1 MLQEVQSESMRS
13 RPTSRFDAQAV
24 ERLGASNESGRFEME
39 FRDAEGRTHV
49 VSLPVDA
56 AVDLGCLICDVS
68 EKTPFLPSPAPRPKP
83 STARRRRS
91 A

>member
-1 MLQEVQSESMRS
+1 MGR

-39 FRDAEGRTHV
+39 FRDAEGKTHV

-68 EKTPFLPSPAPRPKP
+68 EHTPFLPSAAPRPD
-83 STARRRRS
+83 STATRRRRR

>member
-1 MLQEVQSESMRS
+1 MPS

-39 FRDAEGRTHV
+39 FRDAEGRIHV

-68 EKTPFLPSPAPRPKP
+68 EKTPFLPSREPRPKP
-83 STARRRRS
+83 TAVRRRRN

>member
-1 MLQEVQSESMRS
+1 MRS

-24 ERLGASNESGRFEME
+24 ERLGASNESGRFEIE
-39 FRDAEGRTHV
+39 FRDAEGKTHV

-56 AVDLGCLICDVS
+56 AIDLGCLICDVS
-68 EKTPFLPSPAPRPKP
+68 ENTPFLPSAAPRPK
-83 STARRRRS
+83 SSASRRRK

>member
-1 MLQEVQSESMRS
+1 MPS

-24 ERLGASNESGRFEME
+24 ERLGVSNESGRFEME

-56 AVDLGCLICDVS
+56 AVGLGCLICDVS
-68 EKTPFLPSPAPRPKP
+68 EKTPFLPSAGPRRKP
-83 STARRRRS
+83 TIARRRRNG
-91 A
+91 

>member
-1 MLQEVQSESMRS
+1 MQSELMPS

-56 AVDLGCLICDVS
+56 AIDLGCLICDVS
-68 EKTPFLPSPAPRPKP
+68 EKTPFLPSTAPRRK
-83 STARRRRS
+83 SSSARRRRNG
-91 A
+91 

>member
-1 MLQEVQSESMRS
+1 MHSQLMRS

-39 FRDAEGRTHV
+39 FRDAEGKTHV

-56 AVDLGCLICDVS
+56 AIDLGCLICDVS
-68 EKTPFLPSPAPRPKP
+68 ENTPFLPSAAPRPK
-83 STARRRRS
+83 STAGRRRK